1 MQGQTTYGGLSAAL
15 CLEGARRLLG
25 EDAPPLRSANI
36 TFVGAAGGDVDV
48 NASFLRRGKAMAF
61 INSTVSRA
69 DAPATAC
76 TFLFGHPRVKSTID
90 VGPETFVTP
99 LPANLP
105 GPEES
110 PSLFE
115 GFPERGPNTIFP
127 PIFTQHVEMRLASG
141 APPGSG
147 SSIADHFVWA
157 RHVGADAN
165 GGAGEGVHPE
175 VALLALG
182 DTLPPASTSLFKAP
196 APVSSTTWHLNVID
210 TSPTAFEGGWWL
222 LRTRAESAR
231 LGYSSQDMELWGASG
246 LVWVERQC
254 VAIYA

>member
-48 NASFLRRGKAMAF
+48 NSSFLRRGKAMAF

-99 LPANLP
+99 LPSDLP

-141 APPGSG
+141 APPSHIGGS
-147 SSIADHFVWA
+147 
-157 RHVGADAN
+157 R
-165 GGAGEGVHPE
+165 E
-175 VALLALG
+175 
-182 DTLPPASTSLFKAP
+182 
-196 APVSSTTWHLNVID
+196 
-210 TSPTAFEGGWWL
+210 
-222 LRTRAESAR
+222 
-231 LGYSSQDMELWGASG
+231 
-246 LVWVERQC
+246 
-254 VAIYA
+254 